1 MILKFVAFGILLL
14 TFSFFIHV
22 YIINILA
29 DIYQRKEKIIPKKL
43 YYEIIKYSL
52 IYISI
57 YIFSWVISTSL
68 YTIIYFLGFT
78 YIGLILNIA
87 MFCALY
93 QILIKLIIL
102 SPFYSKILTIFIP
115 ILITIYSL
123 IKAQILYFQEE
134 TLIYEGYHD
143 NIKILHISD
152 MHLGAIYQKN
162 SVEKLANII
171 NQQYPDVV
179 VITGDISDG
188 SATVNSNWLQPFNKV
203 SDNIQVLYITGNH
216 ENLYGKKDIINEI
229 SKIKKIKYIGN
240 SNDIV
245 QIKGINFIGVDY
257 EYKDGIKRAK
267 NIIRQNRI
275 ENGINVLLYH
285 IPNISLKDLY
295 DAGIFLMMAGHT
307 HGGQIFPFTVLA
319 WLGNKYF
326 TGLYNNDNKN
336 YVFVSSGY
344 GTALTP
350 MRFFSKK
357 MIGIINIKGRN

>member
-57 YIFSWVISTSL
+57 YIFSWLISTSL

-162 SVEKLANII
+162 SVEKLVRGYFGR
-171 NQQYPDVV
+171 QCHGKFRLV
-179 VITGDISDG
+179 
-188 SATVNSNWLQPFNKV
+188 ATF
-203 SDNIQVLYITGNH
+203 
-216 ENLYGKKDIINEI
+216 
-229 SKIKKIKYIGN
+229 
-240 SNDIV
+240 
-245 QIKGINFIGVDY
+245 
-257 EYKDGIKRAK
+257 
-267 NIIRQNRI
+267 
-275 ENGINVLLYH
+275 
-285 IPNISLKDLY
+285 
-295 DAGIFLMMAGHT
+295 
-307 HGGQIFPFTVLA
+307 
-319 WLGNKYF
+319 
-326 TGLYNNDNKN
+326 
-336 YVFVSSGY
+336 
-344 GTALTP
+344 
-350 MRFFSKK
+350 
-357 MIGIINIKGRN
+357 